1 AQDQNGGRIGLSN
14 DDAWT
19 MSPSRA
25 QSQVRLFEAHIGT
38 RKPRHEIFNFP
49 VASTHKQCSNFEA
62 IIPTP
67 STVAIPL
74 ALEAHPLSRDPR
86 PTSSN
91 WLNTFRSSLTSHIPK
106 SRSSPGS
113 SKEPGYFCRVRV
125 MGSRSSSYQT
135 RRTTSGPLPHP
146 PARAPYQ
153 QNPNIL

>member
-1 AQDQNGGRIGLSN
+1 MLNVAVMSAQDQNGGRIGLSN

-25 QSQVRLFEAHIGT
+25 QSQVL
-38 RKPRHEIFNFP
+38 IFNFP

-62 IIPTP
+62 IIPTL

-74 ALEAHPLSRDPR
+74 ALEVHPLSRDPR

-113 SKEPGYFCRVRV
+113 SKGPGYFCRVRV
-125 MGSRSSSYQT
+125 MGSGSSSYQT
-135 RRTTSGPLPHP
+135 RRTTSGPLPRP